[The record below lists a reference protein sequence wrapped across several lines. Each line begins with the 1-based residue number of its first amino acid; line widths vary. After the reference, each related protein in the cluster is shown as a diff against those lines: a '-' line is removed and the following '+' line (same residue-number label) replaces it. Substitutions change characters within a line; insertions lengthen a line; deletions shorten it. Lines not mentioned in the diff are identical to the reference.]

1 MKDHPESE
9 ARVAQARAERV
20 AAIMAEN
27 DKAAEHSG
35 IKLTGIAPGAATM
48 TLTVQEHHLNGHAIC
63 HGGII
68 FTLADTAFAFACNSY
83 NQIAVAQHNTISF
96 LKPVQQGETLTAS
109 ATETAR
115 DGRNGIYDVVVTSD
129 SGATVAHFRGCS
141 RVISG
146 RHFIEETP

>member
-1 MKDHPESE
+1 MRHQSLASLPD
-9 ARVAQARAERV
+9 AQARAERV
-20 AAIMAEN
+20 AAVMLKN
-27 DKAAEHSG
+27 DKAAAAQG
-35 IKLTGIAPGAATM
+35 IGLISIAPGRATM
-48 TLTVQEHHLNGHAIC
+48 TLTVEEHHLNGHAIC

-96 LKPVQQGETLTAS
+96 LKPVQRGETLTAS

-146 RHFIEETP
+146 RHFDEETP